1 MSDES
6 AGLDGRMDRR
16 DFLGKG
22 AGALAA
28 AGAFGDEK
36 VVPPRR
42 RARRRKGAAGVI
54 GGPPGVDPG
63 GGDGQGDGGPG
74 GNGANPDQGEASALP
89 RRRLGKT
96 GVDVTMLNLGTWLS
110 PGGERLLRFA
120 WANGV
125 RYVDTADDYG
135 SEPMIARWM
144 QAANVPRNELFL
156 VTKTSP
162 QTPRQL
168 LGMLDDRL
176 EALQTDYVDAILVHA
191 LGDGNFDSDLTWPR
205 SPEFKQ
211 VAEAIRKSGKA
222 RFVGFSTH
230 HPRRAELL
238 QAAAAG
244 GFVDL
249 IMLQNNPGMAQD
261 DAMNRALDAAAKA
274 GIGLVS
280 MKQVAGNMSLDEVAW
295 SLPELA
301 AKGLTP
307 YQALLHAI
315 WSDGRFASVCVSM
328 RNTDQIRENA
338 AAARVFKPMTRAAI
352 GRLRDAC
359 IAAGPTLCASC
370 DGRCSRA
377 AGTTAELGNLTRFL
391 TYHDHHGH
399 RAEARR
405 LYAELDHA
413 ARDWHG
419 ANLEAARRAC
429 PNRLDFARL
438 LPRAD
443 EVLG

>member
-6 AGLDGRMDRR
+6 GDRTGRMDRR

-22 AGALAA
+22 AGAFAA
-28 AGAFGDEK
+28 AGALGDDK
-36 VVPPRR
+36 AGGQRPRV
-42 RARRRKGAAGVI
+42 RRRKARG
-54 GGPPGVDPG
+54 GGPVVGPQAVEQ
-63 GGDGQGDGGPG
+63 DGA
-74 GNGANPDQGEASALP
+74 NGQEAGQAGHQANPDQAVTLP
-89 RRRLGKT
+89 TRKLGRT
-96 GVDVTMLNLGTWLS
+96 GVKVTMLSLGTWMS

-120 WANGV
+120 WANGI
-125 RYVDTADDYG
+125 RYVDTAKSYG

-144 QAANVPRNELFL
+144 QAAGVPRKELFL
-156 VTKTSP
+156 VTKDRPNTP
-162 QTPRQL
+162 QQL
-168 LGMLDDRL
+168 LQQLDERL
-176 EALQTDYVDAILVHA
+176 EALETDYVDLFFLHA
-191 LGDGNFDSDLTWPR
+191 LGDEDIDVEVTWPR
-205 SPEFKQ
+205 SQEFKET
-211 VAEAIRKSGKA
+211 AEAIRKSGKA

-230 HPRRAELL
+230 HSRRAELL

-244 GFVDL
+244 GFVDA
-249 IMLQNNPGMAQD
+249 IMLQNNPWIAQD
-261 DAMNRALDAAAKA
+261 DAMNRALDACAKR
-274 GIGLVS
+274 GIGLIS
-280 MKQVAGNMSLDEVAW
+280 MKQVAGNTNLDEIGMQ
-295 SLPELA
+295 LPELA
-301 AKGLTP
+301 AQGLTP
-307 YQALLHAI
+307 YQSLLHAI
-315 WSDGRFASVCVSM
+315 WSDDRFASVCVSM

-338 AAARVFKPMTRAAI
+338 AAAQSFKPMKRAAI
-352 GRLRDAC
+352 DRLRDAC

-377 AGTTAELGNLTRFL
+377 AGTTAELCNLTRFL

-413 ARDWHG
+413 ARDWKG
-419 ANLEAARRAC
+419 ADLEAARRAC